1 MRTFW
6 TKITSRKFLTAAAG
20 VIVGVALAFGLDE
33 NAITQVAGAVTALV
47 SVVTFIVTE
56 GKVDSASVGQAAQ
69 QVQNAADALD
79 KVQEDAT

>member
-6 TKITSRKFLTAAAG
+6 TKITSSKFLTAAAG
-20 VIVGVALAFGLDE
+20 VIVGLALAFGLDE

-56 GKVDSASVGQAAQ
+56 GKVDAAAVGQAAQ

>member
-6 TKITSRKFLTAAAG
+6 TKITSRKFLTAAVG

-33 NAITQVAGAVTALV
+33 NAITQVAGAVMALV

-56 GKVDSASVGQAAQ
+56 GKVDAAAVGQAAQ